1 MKKKNIIKWGD
12 YLLLF
17 LLIAISGFPL
27 FRDPIYI
34 LYYFIYLITY
44 LIIRNKVSLLM
55 IYDRKEI
62 LFLFLFIIISFLH
75 FLLYQG
81 FIFFSYLVLF
91 AKIYAAFLILKY
103 LKFNF
108 IIYYT
113 KIIKILCVISLFFWT
128 LLQVFPLLIPL
139 MFYLGVDVPYTSNE
153 FDRTL
158 IIYHLNPNS
167 FLFSFVRNNG
177 PFWEPGGFVL
187 FIIIAVLFTFIQDN
201 KINYKHIGIYII
213 TLITTFSTAGY
224 LALLVFILLNY
235 ILIQQKYIWSIL
247 LLIVSLYAYYEVD
260 FLSEKIHKEITYT
273 EQKGS
278 QDFRS
283 RYGSFDLDLK
293 IFFASPIIGRGYSA
307 ERYDY
312 KIYGILDEENS
323 GSISSPTDFLARF
336 GFVGFGVYIY
346 FIFHSFSVLFKNYR
360 KAFLC
365 VIIYLIIGFSQSC
378 YFLPFFMTIP
388 FLYII
393 KSK

>member
-1 MKKKNIIKWGD
+1 M
-12 YLLLF
+12 
-17 LLIAISGFPL
+17 
-27 FRDPIYI
+27 
-34 LYYFIYLITY
+34 
-44 LIIRNKVSLLM
+44 
-55 IYDRKEI
+55 
-62 LFLFLFIIISFLH
+62 SFLH
-75 FLLYQG
+75 SILYEG

-108 IIYYT
+108 INYYC
-113 KIIKILCVISLFFWT
+113 KILKYLCIISLFFWT
-128 LLQVFPLLIPL
+128 LFQLFPLLVPL
-139 MFYLGVDVPYTSNE
+139 MFYFGIDVPYTSNE
-153 FDRTL
+153 LDRTL

-167 FLFSFVRNNG
+167 FLFSLVRNNG

-187 FIIIAVLFTFIQDN
+187 FIMIAILFTFIQDG
-201 KINYKHIGIYII
+201 KVNYKNISIYILTI
-213 TLITTFSTAGY
+213 ITTFSTAGY
-224 LALLVFILLNY
+224 LALLIFILFNY
-235 ILIQQKYIWSIL
+235 TLIQRKYFWGIL
-247 LLIVSLYAYYEVD
+247 LLLMSLYAYYEID

-293 IFFASPIIGRGYSA
+293 IFSASPVFGRGYSA

-312 KIYGILDEENS
+312 KVYGFLNEENS

-346 FIFHSFSVLFKNYR
+346 FIFNSFFVLFKNY
-360 KAFLC
+360 KSAFLS

-378 YFLPFFMTIP
+378 YFLPFFMTMP